1 VSTLVSVSGSCASRR
16 LPHAAK
22 SRDPVPQIGFADW
35 NRRDFNA
42 FVRAAEK
49 YGRHALKEIAS
60 EIDGKT
66 EEQVHGVAHCPLLVH
81 TDTLQPRLTL
91 TARRNFK

>member
-1 VSTLVSVSGSCASRR
+1 M
-16 LPHAAK
+16 AAL
-22 SRDPVPQIGFADW
+22 QIGFADW

-66 EEQVHGVAHCPLLVH
+66 EEQVRGMTFFPCVCVVGNMRADRPRVSLPSAVH
-81 TDTLQPRLTL
+81 PQP
-91 TARRNFK
+91 AC

>member
-1 VSTLVSVSGSCASRR
+1 MTALHRVNSI
-16 LPHAAK
+16 H
-22 SRDPVPQIGFADW
+22 DVPTQIGFADW

-66 EEQVHGVAHCPLLVH
+66 EEQVRGVARCPSHLYA
-81 TDTLQPRLTL
+81 DKSREGC
-91 TARRNFK
+91 RN